1 MIIPADEQALALL
14 RAVLDGPYARGVGE
28 RTRHVLTQSLAAPE
42 ALDKL
47 IFKSHT
53 MALARTLGI
62 AVPDGRT
69 VETLEDARAF
79 AAAAGYPVFLKHSF
93 SWAGAGVVKCAD
105 EAELAAALA
114 AMQTG
119 ESRLKAT
126 LRRLLGRDWYPA
138 QAPIDIQSPI
148 AGRPAMYCACLE
160 GAPHCRFRRNASRR
174 VERDRPQHVRRGR
187 RPCPD
192 GSDVAKDDRGDRSN
206 RPDRVR
212 LHARRSRWHAPHARM
227 QCPPDPDQPPGYRS
241 GSTSPSTCR
250 RARWQAL
257 AVEPTQRQCSLDV
270 CLFPYALAADRVPR
284 HLCDIPGADPA
295 LAFGRAML
303 AMIEARH
310 KAEATSLIG
319 DTLAATGIQPI
330 AA

>member
-227 QCPPDPDQPPGYRS
+227 QCPPDPDQPPGHRS
-241 GSTSPSTCR
+241 HRRRLAR

-257 AVEPTQRQCSLDV
+257 AVEPTQRHVLARRLSFSL
-270 CLFPYALAADRVPR
+270 CPR
-284 HLCDIPGADPA
+284 CRSRSPASLCDIPGADPA
-295 LAFGRAML
+295 LMHSVA
-303 AMIEARH
+303 
-310 KAEATSLIG
+310 
-319 DTLAATGIQPI
+319 PCWP
-330 AA
+330 